1 MSYRVIDFEIW
12 QDSWFD
18 NLSHE
23 AKLVFIFLFSSP
35 NADRCGTQQ
44 YAPKLIGY
52 FTGISRDKVE
62 ECVAE
67 MSDKVS
73 VVDGRIFCHSFI
85 RHQCKTG
92 NFKAGMVASFKTLS
106 PAIQQRIIEVSGLSR
121 DELNGKHGSS
131 ESNQGSTGSNSGSTQ
146 VRPTS
151 NPVNSNKEQ
160 VTSNKEVRTKSV
172 GQNASSPSGDDASAC
187 KPATSDVPKAKRKAG
202 AMVDEEFLKSLES
215 ANVYAG
221 INIRHEYE
229 KMEFWLNTPRGAG
242 KFPTKA
248 RFLNWLNR
256 AEPTERKGN
265 ANGSTNQ
272 KPINQIACP
281 SGSTDRG
288 MAAIERM
295 RENVRKRAELREAR
309 RLQGEDHPTGGT
321 GNGNALPGVP
331 QAPAGERGPSATGGD
346 PRTGPASPIHAG
358 VTSEKVR
365 GPDAGKLDGQD
376 AEPAPRS

>member
-18 NLSHE
+18 DLSHE
-23 AKLVFIFLFSSP
+23 AKLVFVFLFSSP

-92 NFKAGMVASFKTLS
+92 NFKAGMAASFKTLS

-131 ESNQGSTGSNSGSTQ
+131 ESNQGSTGSNSGSTG

-151 NPVNSNKEQ
+151 NPANSNKEQ
-160 VTSNKEVRTKSV
+160 VTSNIHTSVDAHASTSERVEYSPEFDEFWNQYPRHIDKKRAYKAWCARLKAGYSPAAMIQAATNYAAHCKS
-172 GQNASSPSGDDASAC
+172 NSTEERFI
-187 KPATSDVPKAKRKAG
+187 KHPATFIGPELSF
-202 AMVDEEFLKSLES
+202 MDEP
-215 ANVYAG
+215 
-221 INIRHEYE
+221 
-229 KMEFWLNTPRGAG
+229 W
-242 KFPTKA
+242 
-248 RFLNWLNR
+248 
-256 AEPTERKGN
+256 
-265 ANGSTNQ
+265 Q
-272 KPINQIACP
+272 KPITSKPKDDLDPPDEDENARIKNW
-281 SGSTDRG
+281 
-288 MAAIERM
+288 MIERM
-295 RENVRKRAELREAR
+295 TPEQRKQYDKVMSRAQKDYYDRLNR
-309 RLQGEDHPTGGT
+309 RPT
-321 GNGNALPGVP
+321 
-331 QAPAGERGPSATGGD
+331 
-346 PRTGPASPIHAG
+346 
-358 VTSEKVR
+358 
-365 GPDAGKLDGQD
+365 DAHV
-376 AEPAPRS
+376 A